1 MDAAVQILIVIM
13 ACVLLGCCI
22 VTVKSKTEYTNS
34 LLRLYLCAVLTMFVY
49 SLFLFGRTK
58 EQALFFDGVY
68 FACTDWLVICML
80 LFCADYTKI
89 YKRRRLHSIILY
101 GLAAIDTAALLLNN
115 IWCFMFDVEIHMNEV
130 SGRVCRIEIFKFPHY
145 LHLAFCYIIISFAFA
160 LLLYKAVRSPGIYK
174 KTYVSMF
181 VPFLC
186 IVVCNFICYS
196 MNLQADVS
204 VLLYAVLA
212 AVICYL
218 SVLASPKKLLNR
230 MLMKVNENMKDAI
243 ICYDIH
249 GNLVYANQTAESIFL
264 DENNK
269 YIKKNRKVMK
279 DTFPMF
285 GDMEEASA
293 DVVKENKVTML
304 IDGLEK
310 YFTVELINLTDGED
324 RVGLLIKMT
333 DKTSEIKAFEEDRI
347 KAEYDSLT
355 GIYNRESFFKEAERV
370 LKEDADTPR
379 YMIASDI
386 KDFKMINELFG
397 EKVGDEILKKQAML
411 IKKLSHRGNVY
422 GRIANDSFALFM
434 PCKYYNE
441 DKILKAMKSMQSLT
455 DESIYK
461 MHIYVGVYKVTDT
474 SESIQ
479 VMYDK
484 ARMTIDAVKGDYQRI
499 FMHYDDRMMKQMVYE
514 NNILS
519 EFGDAMSEGQFE
531 LYLQPQ
537 VDCEKNI
544 VGAEAFPCWVH
555 PVRGVLMPDKFYPVL
570 EKTGHAHLLDISIW
584 KKAIKHLAGWKH
596 MGVEDMYIA
605 ISISSKDFFYL
616 NIYDVLTECVE
627 SCGVNPGNIKVEITE
642 TALMGNI
649 TKFMDLSVNLQR
661 YGFEIEIDNFGR
673 GYSSLNMLK
682 DINADYL
689 KLNTVI
695 LDSCFGKNTDE
706 RSGIIFKSIIEM
718 AGKLG
723 IKVVIDGVCDA
734 DRDEY
739 AKKAGC
745 AYFQGDYY
753 YKMVSAQEFDCKYI
767 GLGDL

>member
-1 MDAAVQILIVIM
+1 MDAVVQILTVIM
-13 ACVLLGCCI
+13 ACVLFVCCI
-22 VTVKSKTEYTNS
+22 VTVKSKIEYKRS
-34 LLRLYLCAVLTMFVY
+34 LVRLYLFAVITMSAYF
-49 SLFLFGRTK
+49 LFLLCRTK
-58 EQALFFDGVY
+58 EYALFFDGVY

-80 LFCADYTKI
+80 LFFADYTKI
-89 YKRRRLHSIILY
+89 YKRRRLHSVILY
-101 GLAAIDTAALLLNN
+101 GLAALDTAALLLNN
-115 IWCFMFDVEIHMNEV
+115 VCHFMFDVDIRINRL
-130 SGRVCRIEIFKFPHY
+130 SGQVYRANILKFPHY
-145 LHLAFCYIIISFAFA
+145 IHILFCCFIVSFALV
-160 LLLYKAVRSPGIYK
+160 LLIYRAVKYPGIYK
-174 KTYVSMF
+174 NTYIAMI

-186 IVVCNFICYS
+186 IAVCNFICYS

-204 VLLYAVLA
+204 VILYAVFV

-230 MLMKVNENMKDAI
+230 MLMKVNGDIKDAI
-243 ICYDIH
+243 LCYDIY
-249 GNLVYANQTAESIFL
+249 GNLVYANNTAQKIFF
-264 DENNK
+264 DDNNRHTQ
-269 YIKKNRKVMK
+269 KNCMKMK
-279 DTFPMF
+279 DTF
-285 GDMEEASA
+285 DNT
-293 DVVKENKVTML
+293 DVDSLEIIKENKVTML
-304 IDGLEK
+304 IYGEER
-310 YFTVELINLTDGED
+310 YFTVELINLTDRGD
-324 RVGLLIKMT
+324 RVGILIKMT

-347 KAEYDSLT
+347 RASYDSLT
-355 GIYNRESFFKEAERV
+355 GIYNRESFFEEAARV
-370 LKEDADTPR
+370 LKEDAGTPR

-422 GRIANDSFALFM
+422 GRIGDNSFALFM

-441 DKILKAMKSMQSLT
+441 DKMLKAMKSMQSFA

-474 SESIQ
+474 TESVQ

-484 ARMTIDAVKGDYQRI
+484 ARMTIEAVKGDYQRV

-537 VDCEKNI
+537 VDCQGNI

-555 PVRGVLMPDKFYPVL
+555 PVRGVLKPDNFYPVL
-570 EKTGHAHLLDISIW
+570 EKTGHAHLLDAAIW
-584 KKAIKHLAGWKH
+584 KKAIKHLAEWKH
-596 MGVEDMYIA
+596 MGADDMYIA
-605 ISISSKDFFYL
+605 LSISSKDFYYL

-627 SCGVNPGNIKVEITE
+627 SCGVNPGNIKIEITE
-642 TALMGNI
+642 TALMSNI
-649 TKFMDLSVNLQR
+649 TKFMDLSVNLQE

-673 GYSSLNMLK
+673 GFSSLNMLK

-689 KLNTVI
+689 KLNTII
-695 LDSCFGKNTDE
+695 LDSCFGDNTDE
-706 RSGIIFKSIIEM
+706 RSKIIFKSIIDM

-723 IKVVIDGVCDA
+723 MKAVIEGVSDA
-734 DRDEY
+734 GQDEY
-739 AKKAGC
+739 SKSAGC
-745 AYFQGDYY
+745 VYFQGDYY
-753 YKMVSAQEFDCKYI
+753 YEMVSAQEFDSRYI
-767 GLGDL
+767 GPGNISF